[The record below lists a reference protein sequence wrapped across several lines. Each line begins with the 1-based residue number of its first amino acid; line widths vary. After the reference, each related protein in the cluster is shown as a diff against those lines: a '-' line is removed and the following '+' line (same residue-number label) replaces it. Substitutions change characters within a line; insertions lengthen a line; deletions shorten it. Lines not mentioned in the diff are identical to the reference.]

1 MKNSLYVYQVRIG
14 WIDPRLTR
22 VCQWLFR
29 TFLFIGSQ
37 NILANMQ
44 KEIWKPVVGFEGLY
58 EVSNLGRVRN
68 RKGKVLRPA
77 PNGNG
82 YMGVILRKD
91 NKNWGRRIHRLVA
104 MAFIPNPN
112 NLPVINHI
120 NERTGDNRV
129 ENLEWCNYSYN
140 FWVSSKCNA
149 KNRRVIQKDKEGNI
163 IAEYKSISEAAR
175 AMGNE
180 QAKSDIC
187 KCIRVRMGLRKVKRS
202 FNTCR
207 GYIWEYA

>member
-1 MKNSLYVYQVRIG
+1 MKKVLYIYQVRIG
-14 WIDPRLTR
+14 RIDPRLTR
-22 VCQWLFR
+22 VCRWLFR
-29 TFLFIGSQ
+29 TFLFTGSL
-37 NILANMQ
+37 ILSVNMQ

-77 PNGNG
+77 PNSNG
-82 YMGVILRKD
+82 YMRIILRKD
-91 NKNWGRRIHRLVA
+91 NKDWGKQIHRLVA

-112 NLPVINHI
+112 NLPIINHI

-180 QAKSDIC
+180 QAKSSIC
-187 KCIRVRMGLRKVKRS
+187 KCIRFRMGLRKTKRS
-202 FNTCR
+202 CNTCM